1 MAREIWLN
9 LKNLYSFSGEKEPK
23 RLLIGFSCMPYLIR
37 PLTLIKVFGVTF
49 FQKGNE
55 TKSEYLSTVL
65 KLHQM
70 NYCSSIQLAMS

>member
-1 MAREIWLN
+1 
-9 LKNLYSFSGEKEPK
+9 
-23 RLLIGFSCMPYLIR
+23 MPYLIR